1 MRSGFAAALVLSIL
15 LACPARAEPVAAPSA
30 PTNAAA
36 AAAAA
41 AAQAQ
46 SAASKSAASKSAA
59 TEPAP
64 APEKQ
69 TAAPAA
75 ELVQP
80 PVTPAPPASSVDE
93 TPADPG
99 TTADAP
105 PQQAATAPPAADKP
119 APAALDNPAP
129 KAAPAPPA
137 ATTEPAAEPAVATPA
152 PDAAKP
158 KLIAAKTLFGAA
170 KDAAP
175 LSARS
180 IGTYA
185 RGCLAGAKPLAVD
198 GPTWQAMRLSRN
210 RTWGHPDLIAMLE
223 RFAGEVKQDG
233 WPGLLVGDISQP
245 RGGPMLTGHASHQL
259 GLDADIW
266 FTPMPDHRLTKKER
280 ETLAATSML
289 ASDSL
294 SVDPKVWTDS
304 RVKIIKRV
312 ASYPKVERVLV
323 HPAIKK
329 ALCEAGGTDR
339 AWLNKVR
346 PYWGHFYHFH
356 VRIGCPAGSAGCKA
370 QAPVPGDDGCGKELD
385 DWFKLL
391 ARKPK
396 PRPPTEPKIVV
407 KPSKP
412 KPPITLDDLPA
423 ECRTVLATG
432 SDIKLPPPASV
443 ASRPA
448 KAKTHAK
455 AGAANGPA
463 AGPKPA
469 AAKPAAAK
477 AAPKPAEKKAAP
489 TKAAAAKTVE
499 KTNKE

>member
-1 MRSGFAAALVLSIL
+1 MRSGLAAALVLSTL
-15 LACPARAEPVAAPSA
+15 LACPANAEPVAAASA

-41 AAQAQ
+41 AATQARW
-46 SAASKSAASKSAA
+46 AASKSAA
-59 TEPAP
+59 TEPAVP

-69 TAAPAA
+69 AAAPAI
-75 ELVQP
+75 EPVQP
-80 PVTPAPPASSVDE
+80 PVAPAPPASSVDE

-105 PQQAATAPPAADKP
+105 PQQAAAAPPTADKP
-119 APAALDNPAP
+119 APAAALDNPAP

-137 ATTEPAAEPAVATPA
+137 ATAEPAAETAAVTPV

-170 KDAAP
+170 KNAAP

-223 RFAGEVKQDG
+223 RFAGEVKEDG

-312 ASYPKVERVLV
+312 ASYPNVERVLV

-391 ARKPK
+391 TRKPK
-396 PRPPTEPKIVV
+396 PRPPGEPRIVV

-412 KPPITLDDLPA
+412 KAPITLDDLPA

-432 SDIKLPPPASV
+432 SDIKLPPPAAV
-443 ASRPA
+443 ASTPA
-448 KAKTHAK
+448 KAKAHVK
-455 AGAANGPA
+455 AGAVTGHTA
-463 AGPKPA
+463 APKPA

-499 KTNKE
+499 KTKKE

>member
-1 MRSGFAAALVLSIL
+1 LNDV
-15 LACPARAEPVAAPSA
+15 
-30 PTNAAA
+30 
-36 AAAAA
+36 
-41 AAQAQ
+41 
-46 SAASKSAASKSAA
+46 
-59 TEPAP
+59 
-64 APEKQ
+64 
-69 TAAPAA
+69 
-75 ELVQP
+75 P
-80 PVTPAPPASSVDE
+80 PP
-93 TPADPG
+93 
-99 TTADAP
+99 
-105 PQQAATAPPAADKP
+105 QAATA
-119 APAALDNPAP
+119 
-129 KAAPAPPA
+129 
-137 ATTEPAAEPAVATPA
+137 EPAAETAATTPA

-170 KDAAP
+170 KNAAP
-175 LSARS
+175 LAARS
-180 IGTYA
+180 IGTYS

-198 GPTWQAMRLSRN
+198 GPAWQAMRLSRN

-233 WPGLLVGDISQP
+233 WPGLLVGDLSQP

-289 ASDSL
+289 ANDSL
-294 SVDPKVWTDS
+294 SVDPKIWTDS

-356 VRIGCPAGSAGCKA
+356 VRIGCPAGSAGCKP

-391 ARKPK
+391 SRKPK

-432 SDIKLPPPASV
+432 SDIKLPPPAAV
-443 ASRPA
+443 AS
-448 KAKTHAK
+448 THAK
-455 AGAANGPA
+455 AKSQAKAAAAKGPA
-463 AGPKPA
+463 V
-469 AAKPAAAK
+469 AKPAAAK